1 MENNILFGKGE
12 PNPFGKYFIGQSYLK
27 MLSTELG
34 VGIANVTFEAGCRN
48 NWHIHKA
55 TKGGGQ
61 ILMVT
66 KGEGWYQ
73 EEGKEA
79 KKLKVGDVVTI
90 HANVKHWHGAKK
102 DSWFSHIAI
111 EVPGENTENVW
122 LEPVTDEEYDRL

>member
-73 EEGKEA
+73 EEGKEPQ
-79 KKLKVGDVVTI
+79 KLKVGDIVNI
-90 HANVKHWHGAKK
+90 PAHVKHWHGASK
-102 DSWFSHIAI
+102 DREFTHISI
-111 EVPGENTENVW
+111 EVP
-122 LEPVTDEEYDRL
+122 

>member
-12 PNPFGKYFIGQSYLK
+12 PNPYGKYFIGQSYLK

-34 VGIANVTFEAGCRN
+34 VGIANVTFEASCRN

-66 KGEGWYQ
+66 EGEG
-73 EEGKEA
+73 
-79 KKLKVGDVVTI
+79 
-90 HANVKHWHGAKK
+90 
-102 DSWFSHIAI
+102 
-111 EVPGENTENVW
+111 
-122 LEPVTDEEYDRL
+122 

>member
-73 EEGKEA
+73 EEGKA
-79 KKLKVGDVVTI
+79 PQKLKMGDIVNI
-90 HANVKHWHGAKK
+90 PSHVKHWHGASK
-102 DSWFSHIAI
+102 DSEFTHIAI
-111 EVPGENTENVW
+111 EVPGENTVTDW
-122 LEPVTDEEYDRL
+122 CEPVTDEEYNKL